1 MFIIRV
7 LSLLKEHY
15 KQVLDLYLS
24 EDEDTAAKIK
34 NLYDNKYKDAFENFE
49 NFTPASSPFAAF
61 CFFLYPEYY
70 RDNYML
76 DMFSPIYAMNFIPN
90 LPQAYEDT
98 KKTQLI
104 EEKALKKFVQ

>member
-1 MFIIRV
+1 
-7 LSLLKEHY
+7 
-15 KQVLDLYLS
+15 
-24 EDEDTAAKIK
+24 
-34 NLYDNKYKDAFENFE
+34 
-49 NFTPASSPFAAF
+49 
-61 CFFLYPEYY
+61 
-70 RDNYML
+70 ML